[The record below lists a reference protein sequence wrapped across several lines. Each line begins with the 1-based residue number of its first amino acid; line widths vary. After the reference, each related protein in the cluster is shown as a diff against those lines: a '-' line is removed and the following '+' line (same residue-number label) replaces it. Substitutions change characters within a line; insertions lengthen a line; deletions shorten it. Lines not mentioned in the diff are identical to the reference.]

1 MARRDTVTADR
12 AVRQILVMLAVC
24 FAPIVASAHI
34 LGIAGFSGQQQI
46 SQPAPLPPVPLYCSN
61 AGNGCHVTNPGMGT
75 RPPLVRFEGPTQVDP
90 GSQSSYTFV
99 ITSQSPTV
107 QIQAGLD
114 IAASG
119 GTLGIVLNEQEE
131 ICSIQRQPGGFVACP
146 NATGIPI
153 TVGGEITH
161 TGPKNNDANG
171 ETRWPFTWTA
181 PTTPGVYVLF
191 GAGNSVN
198 GMGDFQND
206 EAQITTLMIDVG
218 SAPTPTP
225 IALPCA
231 GDCNGDRMV
240 SISEL
245 ITCVNIDLGSVAL
258 TACPVCSSNGQ
269 TVVIADLVAA
279 VNRALSGC

>member
-1 MARRDTVTADR
+1 MSPRGA
-12 AVRQILVMLAVC
+12 ILRIFVILSVC
-24 FAPIVASAHI
+24 SAPMVASAHI
-34 LGIAGFSGQQQI
+34 LGIAGFSGQQLI
-46 SQPAPLPPVPLYCSN
+46 SQPVPSPPVPLYCGN
-61 AGNGCHVTNPGMGT
+61 AGTGCHFTTPGFGT

-90 GSQSSYTFV
+90 GSQSTYTFIV
-99 ITSQSPTV
+99 TSQSPTI

-114 IAASG
+114 IAASSG
-119 GTLGIVLNEQEE
+119 ALGILPDQQEQ
-131 ICSIQRQPGGFVACP
+131 ICSTQRQPGGFVACP
-146 NATGIPI
+146 NMTGTQI

-181 PTTPGVYVLF
+181 PATPGFYVLF
-191 GAGNSVN
+191 GAGNSVD
-198 GMGDFQND
+198 GRGDDQND

-218 SAPTPTP
+218 SVPTPTP
-225 IALPCA
+225 TPLPCA

-279 VNRALSGC
+279 VNRALNGC